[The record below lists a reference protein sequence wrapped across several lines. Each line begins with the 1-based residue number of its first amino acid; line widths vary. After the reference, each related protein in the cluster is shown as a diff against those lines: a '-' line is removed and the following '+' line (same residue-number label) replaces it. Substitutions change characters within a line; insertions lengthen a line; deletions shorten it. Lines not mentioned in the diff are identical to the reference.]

1 MDAQATTRT
10 KFSIPSLIAIAAAI
24 ASFATGAMW
33 GFILA
38 MVAVVFGAIGLVL
51 ALSPRVRGGIVSF
64 VGVIGGLLGLLAAII
79 KGAAWLL

>member
-1 MDAQATTRT
+1 MDPQATTRA
-10 KFSIPSLIAIAAAI
+10 KFSIPSLIAIVAAI

-38 MVAVVFGAIGLVL
+38 MVAVIFGAIGLVL

-64 VGVIGGLLGLLAAII
+64 VGVIGGILGLLAAII